1 MTTWILLRAAGIG
14 AYVALFLS
22 VAWGLLAS
30 ASLTPRRISKPA
42 ANLFHAAVASTGLA
56 LLGLHVALLL
66 VDRFV
71 RFDVVDVLVPMA
83 SPYRPLAVALGVV
96 AMYAMVAIMVTSW
109 VRKRVGSL
117 WWRRVHLLAVPTFGI
132 TMLHGLLSGTDSGQ
146 AWTLALYGATSLIV
160 IFLVV
165 ARGLTAR
172 SRPAREASSTPGRAR
187 RSGVPARP
195 DGTRERRPPPDA
207 GSRCGPPA
215 ARSPPRGRVTRA
227 G

>member
-30 ASLTPRRISKPA
+30 ASLTPRRVSKAA

-56 LLGLHVALLL
+56 LLGLHVVLLL

-71 RFDVVDVLVPMA
+71 RFDVVDLLVPMA
-83 SPYRPLAVALGVV
+83 SPYRPFAVALGVV
-96 AMYAMVAIMVTSW
+96 AMYVLVGITVTSW
-109 VRKRVGSL
+109 LRKRVGSV
-117 WWRRVHLLAVPTFGI
+117 WWRRIHLLAVPTFGV

-146 AWTLALYGATSLIV
+146 PWMLAIYGSTSAIV

-165 ARGLTAR
+165 VRGLTAR
-172 SRPAREASSTPGRAR
+172 ARPVRDAASPPARARAASSGPRSEGAR
-187 RSGVPARP
+187 EPA
-195 DGTRERRPPPDA
+195 
-207 GSRCGPPA
+207 SA
-215 ARSPPRGRVTRA
+215 A
-227 G
+227 

>member
-30 ASLTPRRISKPA
+30 ASLTPRRVSKPA

-56 LLGLHVALLL
+56 LLGLHVVLLL

-83 SPYRPLAVALGVV
+83 SPYRPFAVALGVV
-96 AMYAMVAIMVTSW
+96 AMYAMVAIIVTSW
-109 VRKRVGSL
+109 ARKRVGSV
-117 WWRRVHLLAVPTFGI
+117 WWRRMHLLAVPTFGM

-146 AWTLALYGATSLIV
+146 AWMLALYGTTSVIV
-160 IFLVV
+160 TFLVV
-165 ARGLTAR
+165 VRGLTAR
-172 SRPAREASSTPGRAR
+172 TRPARAATTTPERAPR
-187 RSGVPARP
+187 GVAPARP
-195 DGTRERRPPPDA
+195 DGTRE
-207 GSRCGPPA
+207 PA
-215 ARSPPRGRVTRA
+215 SAA
-227 G
+227 